1 MLFGSFILKNTSMK
15 NVFLFSLSV
24 IFAIQSFSQNNPPIN
39 WQLMDWRQDGYPG
52 ISIEK
57 ACNELLKD
65 KKPLKKIIVAVMDF
79 GVDTSHPDLAG
90 IFWTNKKEI
99 PGNGIDDDHNGFV
112 DDVHGWNF
120 GGNAIHGTMESVRE
134 YVRLRTRYENLK
146 DTAAL
151 VDDEGYRYWKKVL
164 AQKEKERNNFVQ
176 DSKTV
181 IEKGDPAYWR
191 KKELGDDPYKNDSL
205 PSGNNNI
212 YYKRPGEI
220 HATCIAGVIG
230 ALRNNKI
237 GGNGITN
244 SVEIMPIV
252 RTFGDEEWD
261 KDIANGI
268 RYAVDNGAQVINMSL
283 GKYLSPQKEWVID
296 AMKYA
301 EQHEVLLVA
310 AAGNESQ
317 NIDSNTLYPF
327 AYSNN
332 NIISN
337 LIRVGASTYDS
348 TLVAPF
354 SNYGKKTVDVFAPG
368 LKVYTTSIKGT
379 YFWFAGTS
387 CATPMVAG
395 LAAFIWSYYPS
406 FNYRQ
411 IKYCIEKSAEP
422 INDLVKKPGAS
433 ERVPFSSLSRTGGIV
448 NAFNAIKIAEQ
459 IQSGRIVI
467 NESNY

>member
-1 MLFGSFILKNTSMK
+1 
-15 NVFLFSLSV
+15 
-24 IFAIQSFSQNNPPIN
+24 
-39 WQLMDWRQDGYPG
+39 
-52 ISIEK
+52 
-57 ACNELLKD
+57 
-65 KKPLKKIIVAVMDF
+65 
-79 GVDTSHPDLAG
+79 
-90 IFWTNKKEI
+90 
-99 PGNGIDDDHNGFV
+99 
-112 DDVHGWNF
+112 
-120 GGNAIHGTMESVRE
+120 
-134 YVRLRTRYENLK
+134 
-146 DTAAL
+146 
-151 VDDEGYRYWKKVL
+151 
-164 AQKEKERNNFVQ
+164 
-176 DSKTV
+176 
-181 IEKGDPAYWR
+181 
-191 KKELGDDPYKNDSL
+191 
-205 PSGNNNI
+205 
-212 YYKRPGEI
+212 
-220 HATCIAGVIG
+220 VIG